1 MNLIR
6 KLGWFFKLEKKRYII
21 GILALSL
28 VSVFNLIPPRV
39 IGVVIDRIAN
49 RNLTSD
55 QLLLNLLLLVASAF
69 IMYGL
74 RYLWRLYI
82 FGTANHLGRLLR
94 SQLFEHFTQMAPS
107 FFY

>member
-69 IMYGL
+69 VWSALSLAAVHFWNGKS
-74 RYLWRLYI
+74 
-82 FGTANHLGRLLR
+82 FGTTFAFSTL
-94 SQLFEHFTQMAPS
+94 
-107 FFY
+107 